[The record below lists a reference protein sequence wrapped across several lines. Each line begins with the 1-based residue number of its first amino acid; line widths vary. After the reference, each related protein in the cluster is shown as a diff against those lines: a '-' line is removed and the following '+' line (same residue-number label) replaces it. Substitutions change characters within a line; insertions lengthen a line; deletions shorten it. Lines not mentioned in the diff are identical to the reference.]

1 MICHDQEPLNFD
13 YWTQD
18 NFVCH
23 SMDKFFESESVATQF
38 AHWHLRSALENS
50 HKAHVFKNTLL
61 CHSELN
67 SKELDKYTQNNFTGV
82 YYWAH
87 ALIARDWYR
96 YAQLDN
102 GLKQKNIQSDF
113 LIYNRAWS
121 GTREYRLKFAEL
133 LIKSNLHHH
142 CRMGFNNTD
151 GIHYSDHK
159 FSNPAMQVCGT
170 DLARHFD
177 KNNSLP
183 TASADYCTQDYQQ
196 TAIEVVLE
204 TLFDDDR
211 LHLTEKSLRPIAC
224 GQPFILAA
232 TAGSLAYL
240 RSYGFKTFSSV
251 FDESYD
257 TITDPVDRLNA
268 IVNLMNNLMNSSNRL
283 EMYQQLQAIADF
295 NQQRFFSSDF
305 HQQVVDEFK
314 QNFSNGFDK
323 VLKSCTP
330 KYIEQY
336 LDALRSTKDYNLIVS
351 KEHVENLDALKK
363 YVYDFIDRTTNETN
377 SHSIPLVAEC
387 VRSQ

>member
-330 KYIEQY
+330 KYMEQY

-363 YVYDFIDRTTNETN
+363 YVYDFIDRTTSESNI
-377 SHSIPLVAEC
+377 HSTPPVAEC

>member
-23 SMDKFFESESVATQF
+23 SMDKFFESESVARQF
-38 AHWHLRSALENS
+38 AHWHLRSALENR

-133 LIKSNLHHH
+133 LVKSNLHHH
-142 CRMGFNNTD
+142 CQMGFNNTD

-159 FSNPAMQVCGT
+159 FSNSAMQVC
-170 DLARHFD
+170 DPDFDRHFD

-240 RSYGFKTFSSV
+240 RSYGFKTFGSV

-257 TITDPVDRLNA
+257 TITDPVERLSA
-268 IVNLMNNLMNSSNRL
+268 IVNLMNNIKNSSNRL

-314 QNFSNGFDK
+314 QNFSNGLYK

-330 KYIEQY
+330 KYMEQY
-336 LDALRSTKDYNLIVS
+336 LNALRSTKDYNLIVP
-351 KEHVENLDALKK
+351 KEHVENLDVLKK